1 MRARPGLAWWWRI
14 VLRSVALLASV
25 GTAHATSFTTPGSWS
40 YTVPTG
46 VYAVSVTLVGAGGG
60 GGGAD
65 GFSGGNGGNGGSITA
80 IVSVQP
86 GQTLSGFVGG
96 GGATGW
102 TSGNSGSNVYCS
114 GNGAATAGG
123 GGAGGAANCP
133 NSSVGGYSGGGGAG
147 GGASSLAVAGTY
159 LLQAAG
165 GGGGGGGTEFVNGA
179 SAGSVSGLTKT
190 AACATLGTGGTGA
203 SSAGDGGGG
212 GGGGGGYIGGTG
224 GAYED
229 DTARISP
236 GGGGAGQSCYSTS
249 TAVISATAGVGGGAA
264 GGVPGGNTFASSY
277 NSGADGSVT
286 VSAYAS
292 FTFAK
297 SSTVI
302 RDPINGTSNPKTLP
316 GATVQYCVLLTN
328 TGPNALGGVSITDA
342 LPTQETFV
350 AGSLTTG
357 TTCASATTAQANPS
371 PATSIAITP
380 GVIANGASYAV
391 VYEVTIN

>member
-1 MRARPGLAWWWRI
+1 MRTRLSPARWWRTI
-14 VLRSVALLASV
+14 LCVVALFTSPCTV
-25 GTAHATSFTTPGSWS
+25 HATSFTTPGSWS
-40 YTVPTG
+40 YTVPAG

-65 GFSGGNGGNGGSITA
+65 AYGGGNGGNGGSISA
-80 IVSVQP
+80 IVAVQP
-86 GQTLSGFVGG
+86 GQTLSGYVGG

-102 TSGNSGSNVYCS
+102 TSGNGGSYVYCS
-114 GNGAATAGG
+114 GNGSATAGG

-147 GGASSLAVAGTY
+147 GGASSLALAGTY

-165 GGGGGGGTEFVNGA
+165 GGGGGGGTEFVAGA
-179 SAGSVSGLTKT
+179 SGGSVSGLTQT
-190 AACATLGTGGTGA
+190 ALCATLGTGGTGA
-203 SSAGDGGGG
+203 SSVGDGGGG
-212 GGGGGGYIGGTG
+212 GGGGGGYIGGAG

-249 TAVISATAGVGGGAA
+249 SAVVSASASVGASAA
-264 GGVPGGNTFASSY
+264 GGVPGGNSFASSY
-277 NSGADGSVT
+277 NTGANGSVT

-297 SSTVI
+297 SSSVI
-302 RDPINGTSNPKTLP
+302 RDPVNGTSNPKSLP

-328 TGPNALGGVSITDA
+328 TGPNALGGVSFTDA
-342 LPTQETFV
+342 IPTQETFV
-350 AGSLTTG
+350 AGSLYTG
-357 TTCASATTAQANPS
+357 TTCTTATTAQANPS
-371 PATSIAITP
+371 PATSITISP
-380 GVIANGASYAV
+380 GAIANGASYAV